1 MKRRQFIQ
9 SGLATAAFPFIP
21 LIPRWSFAQEL
32 GGEFFLQIFMDG
44 GWDTTLAT
52 EAWDFTTAPDEKK
65 IFIEYANEDRLAFS
79 SGFMP
84 PSALPLKQYFDRMT
98 IFNGV
103 IMSAAEVGHPSPIT
117 FALSGSSDGMQPNFS
132 CQFIDKFYDPNNATI
147 LANSTIQTV
156 GKNFKTA
163 SFEAITSVMNYI
175 SQDLVPDNT
184 SVIDKAY
191 FDLEVIAKKFAEV
204 SQKYKAHLDQITQE
218 EARQLCLG
226 FLSGY
231 FPAAALST
239 RTNLDTH
246 TGHLGFHKQNIF
258 ANYEFVKS
266 YLDALNAVPWGETGK
281 SLLDVTTVVITSE
294 FTRTPALNISK
305 GKDHNPFSN
314 SMIVMSPKFK
324 PGIVGKSRL
333 LDAKLSPI
341 GVSTLVA
348 MPLHKENLNPLLQD
362 KDTFMLKPSNIYASL
377 LDASGK
383 LDTTSPEAFK
393 NATLLKSIYK

>member
-9 SGLATAAFPFIP
+9 SGLAATALPFIP
-21 LIPRWSFAQEL
+21 RLSFAQEI
-32 GGEFFLQIFMDG
+32 GGEFFLQFYMDG

-52 EAWDFTTAPDEKK
+52 EAWDFTTAPDEKR
-65 IFIEYANEDRLAFS
+65 IFIEYADEERLAFPG
-79 SGFMP
+79 GFLP
-84 PSALPLKQYFDRMT
+84 PPIAPLRNYFDRMT

-103 IMSAAEVGHPSPIT
+103 IMSSAEVGHTSPTT
-117 FALSGSSDGMQPNFS
+117 FALSGVSDGKEAHFS
-132 CQFIDKFYDPNNATI
+132 CQFIENFYNPKDATV
-147 LANSTIQTV
+147 LANGTVDTV

-163 SFEAITSVMNYI
+163 SFEAINSVMSYVT
-175 SQDLVPDNT
+175 QDIVPESD
-184 SVIDKAY
+184 SLIDKAY
-191 FDLEVIAKKFAEV
+191 YDLELVAKKFKKIDED
-204 SQKYKAHLDQITQE
+204 YKTYLQQITNQTTK
-218 EARQLCLG
+218 QLCLG

-231 FPAAALST
+231 FPAAAV
-239 RTNLDTH
+239 RTPGFLDTH
-246 TGHLGFHKQNIF
+246 SGHIGTHKNAVTNNFQYIKDF
-258 ANYEFVKS
+258 
-266 YLDALNAVPWGETGK
+266 LDALRVVPWGNTGK

-383 LDTTSPEAFK
+383 LNLKSPEAFRK
-393 NATLLKSIYK
+393 ATLLKSIYR